1 MANYCRYCGKKEKDL
16 HDNFCYSCRKSS
28 KPVDYF
34 FRFAKKVNLDE
45 DEIDLIRD
53 CGEGLALAALLGASF
68 AAFLLTFA
76 LIINATDHPVEGF
89 RTLGFSIVILIVILV
104 IMLIYMIFGL
114 GLMRLDKRFADRN
127 WKINAIML
135 FIGLFRSR
143 RGGAAIISAALT
155 SKKKRE
161 REHILKIALTHLA
174 TGEKTAVKV
183 KEINQPLS
191 DWVCSYCGY
200 KNPSGRMDCKSCGKI
215 K

>member
-1 MANYCRYCGKKEKDL
+1 MAKYCRYCGKKEKDL
-16 HDNFCYSCRKSS
+16 RDNFCYSCRKAST
-28 KPVDYF
+28 PVDYF
-34 FRFAKKVNLDE
+34 YRFAKKVELDE
-45 DEIDLIRD
+45 DEIDMIRACGGQLTLMALI
-53 CGEGLALAALLGASF
+53 LALPP
-68 AAFLLTFA
+68 AFLLIFS
-76 LIINATDHPVEGF
+76 LVLNATDPIDRF
-89 RTLGFSIVILIVILV
+89 RTPGYMIVIMIVILV
-104 IMLIYMIFGL
+104 ILLIYMIFGL
-114 GLMRLDKRFADRN
+114 GLMRLDKRFVDRN
-127 WKINAIML
+127 WKITAIML

-174 TGEKTAVKV
+174 TGVKPAVEV

-200 KNPSGRMDCKSCGKI
+200 KNPSGRMDCRSCGKI

>member
-1 MANYCRYCGKKEKDL
+1 MAKYCRYCGKKEKDL
-16 HDNFCYSCRKSS
+16 RDNFCYSCRKASA
-28 KPVDYF
+28 PVDYF
-34 FRFAKKVNLDE
+34 YRFAKKVELDE
-45 DEIDLIRD
+45 DEIDMIRA
-53 CGEGLALAALLGASF
+53 CGEQLTLMALILALLP
-68 AAFLLTFA
+68 AFLLTFS
-76 LIINATDHPVEGF
+76 LMLNATDPVERF
-89 RTLGFSIVILIVILV
+89 RTPGFMIAIMIVILV
-104 IMLIYMIFGL
+104 ILLIYMIFGL
-114 GLMRLDKRFADRN
+114 GLMRLDKRFVDKN
-127 WKINAIML
+127 WKITAIML

-161 REHILKIALTHLA
+161 REHVLKIALTHLA